1 MQNAVAA
8 RFSLEGDLRNA
19 VASQQFEL
27 YYQLQVDSTHRASG
41 VEALIRWRHPERG
54 LMSPAEFIPLAE
66 ETGLILPIGQW
77 VMEAA
82 CAQLKAWQQSPLTC
96 GLVLSFN
103 VSAKQFFQTNFVAQV
118 LAAIQYHA
126 IDPMLLNL
134 ELTES
139 ALVKNIEYT
148 IATMNAL
155 GEIGIQFSLD
165 DFGTG
170 YSFLQYINK
179 LPLNQLKID
188 RSFIRDIADD
198 SGDPTIVRTII
209 AMAESLNLNV
219 IAEGVESEKQR
230 QFLLNNGCA
239 NYQGYL
245 FSKPV
250 PIAHFEALL
259 KRGCF

>member
-1 MQNAVAA
+1 MESVCA
-8 RFSLEGDLRNA
+8 RLRA
-19 VASQQFEL
+19 
-27 YYQLQVDSTHRASG
+27 G
-41 VEALIRWRHPERG
+41 
-54 LMSPAEFIPLAE
+54 
-66 ETGLILPIGQW
+66 
-77 VMEAA
+77 
-82 CAQLKAWQQSPLTC
+82 QQSPLTC

-103 VSAKQFFQTNFVAQV
+103 VSTKQFFQTNFVAQ
-118 LAAIQYHA
+118 LRKAIQYQE
-126 IDPMLLNL
+126 IDPMLLRL

-155 GEIGIQFSLD
+155 GEIGVQFSLD

-170 YSFLQYINK
+170 YCFLQYIKK

-198 SGDPTIVRTII
+198 SGDRTIVRSII

-230 QFLLNNGCA
+230 QFLLNNGCV

-250 PIAHFEALL
+250 PIAELH
-259 KRGCF
+259 C